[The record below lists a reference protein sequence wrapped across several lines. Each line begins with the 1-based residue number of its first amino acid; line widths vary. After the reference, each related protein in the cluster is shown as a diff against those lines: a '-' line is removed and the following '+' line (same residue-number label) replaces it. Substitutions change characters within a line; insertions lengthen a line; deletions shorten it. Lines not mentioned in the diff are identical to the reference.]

1 MSGRSVRRRPLLRN
15 IIGDIKQLGELEP
28 DDNNA
33 FYISLKREILGTIHN
48 KTFNEHELDYNSFT
62 PLMVAIKV
70 REIEV
75 ANAIIDSG
83 MSNLNHIQNIEDGLD
98 LTALYIAVYDGISEI
113 ALKIIA
119 TGEGLPGHP
128 NYEGVTPLI
137 LACDQNM
144 DDVANALIDTGNA
157 DIGAVNNV
165 DGRTALIYACQN
177 NSTDVAI
184 KLINSG
190 NSLPFLV
197 DFDGDTAL
205 DFAIQNNNQ
214 QLIDILTPLVRET
227 EFIDLNANGFHAA
240 SGEDKNI
247 QEFLSSNFK
256 NICFLVDGRYYLTTL
271 QELNNQMVNT
281 MNIKY
286 ACIQAGENQYDE
298 NDELVGTNY
307 THESNIDESIKYFSM
322 TSVIGLQILVNYD
335 DMKFIVKEWNSS
347 KYFSLK
353 PSGFRLPSIISQAYL
368 DGTIGS
374 SADHC
379 QTGKETEVYDIIRIS
394 AKCGAPVA
402 QTVPVAPVAQQQS
415 NTIKIQYK
423 GQVIELPIRV
433 NTTVG
438 ELKNILLNK
447 LVETGSI
454 QSTNQ
459 NVRLIYKAR
468 IYDKPEQNNISLS
481 ELANP
486 PFGIVISALVAPVTG
501 GKKRKTKRHM
511 KINKKKTQKNKIHK
525 YTRKHKK

>member
-33 FYISLKREILGTIHN
+33 FYISLKREILDTIQN
-48 KTFNEHELDYNSFT
+48 KTFNEHELDDNSFT

-307 THESNIDESIKYFSM
+307 THESNIDESIKYF
-322 TSVIGLQILVNYD
+322 
-335 DMKFIVKEWNSS
+335 
-347 KYFSLK
+347 
-353 PSGFRLPSIISQAYL
+353 
-368 DGTIGS
+368 
-374 SADHC
+374 
-379 QTGKETEVYDIIRIS
+379 
-394 AKCGAPVA
+394 
-402 QTVPVAPVAQQQS
+402 
-415 NTIKIQYK
+415 
-423 GQVIELPIRV
+423 
-433 NTTVG
+433 
-438 ELKNILLNK
+438 
-447 LVETGSI
+447 
-454 QSTNQ
+454 
-459 NVRLIYKAR
+459 
-468 IYDKPEQNNISLS
+468 
-481 ELANP
+481 
-486 PFGIVISALVAPVTG
+486 
-501 GKKRKTKRHM
+501 
-511 KINKKKTQKNKIHK
+511 
-525 YTRKHKK
+525 

>member
-15 IIGDIKQLGELEP
+15 IIGEINQLGELEP
-28 DDNNA
+28 DDNNN
-33 FYISLKREILGTIHN
+33 FYVSLKRDILGTIQN
-48 KTFNEHELDYNSFT
+48 KTFNEHELDNNSFT

-70 REIEV
+70 REIEI
-75 ANAIIDSG
+75 ANALIDSG
-83 MSNLNHIQNIEDGLD
+83 MGNLNHIQNNRDSLG
-98 LTALYIAVYDGISEI
+98 LTALYLAVFDGNSEL

-144 DDVANALIDTGNA
+144 DDVANTLIDTGNA
-157 DIGAVNNV
+157 DIGAANNV

-177 NSTDVAI
+177 NMTDVAI
-184 KLINSG
+184 KLINTG
-190 NSLPFLV
+190 NSAPFLV

-205 DFAIQNNNQ
+205 DLAIQNNNQ
-214 QLIDILTPLVRET
+214 QLINILTPLTRET
-227 EFIDLNANGFHAA
+227 EFVDLNANGFHAA
-240 SGEDKNI
+240 SGENKNI
-247 QEFLSSNFK
+247 QEFLSSNYT
-256 NICFLVDGRYYLTTL
+256 NICFLVDGKYYLTTL
-271 QELNNQMVNT
+271 QELNTQMVDT
-281 MNIKY
+281 INIKY

-353 PSGFRLPSIISQAYL
+353 PSGFRLPSLMSQAYL

-394 AKCGAPVA
+394 AKCNAPVA
-402 QTVPVAPVAQQQS
+402 QTPVAPVAQQQS

-423 GQVIELPIRV
+423 GQVIELPIAI
-433 NTTVG
+433 NTTIG
-438 ELKNILLNK
+438 EIKNILLNK

-459 NVRLIYKAR
+459 KVRLIYTGKV
-468 IYDKPEQNNISLS
+468 YDKPTQDGILLS

-486 PFGIVISALVAPVTG
+486 PFGIVIQALVTPVTG

-525 YTRKHKK
+525 YTKKHRK